1 MHKILEDL
9 MRKRK
14 ILKEILI
21 GIAVVFVFYELNRFV
36 SSLAF
41 RSSRTRTSSLSIRD

>member
-14 ILKEILI
+14 ILKEILL
-21 GIAVVFVFYELNRFV
+21 GIAVVLVVF
-36 SSLAF
+36 A
-41 RSSRTRTSSLSIRD
+41 SSLSYYYFTVVAH

>member
-14 ILKEILI
+14 ILKEILL
-21 GIAVVFVFYELNRFV
+21 GIAVVFVVFV
-36 SSLAF
+36 VFALLYYYFTVIAH
-41 RSSRTRTSSLSIRD
+41 

>member
-14 ILKEILI
+14 ILKEILL
-21 GIAVVFVFYELNRFV
+21 GFAVVFVV
-36 SSLAF
+36 LA
-41 RSSRTRTSSLSIRD
+41 SALSYYYFTVIAH